1 MNTTNISFSELV
13 KAVSNGKSYIK
24 KHFDIDNTFYTTTIK
39 VNEFKLD
46 TYQNEVAVFK
56 HIPTGAQKISLEK
69 AQNLIRALVSKKNVK
84 KAYDEWE
91 SVQSGPYWYQGY
103 SRKEKLGY
111 EVEMALIVGMSKY
124 LELNIE
130 NCYKTANLSY
140 DLLKT
145 KFLNKA
151 FEKEILTRFKK

>member
-56 HIPTGAQKISLEK
+56 HIPTGTSVRVKVLHPFIDNKVEK
-69 AQNLIRALVSKKNVK
+69 VEIMPQGKKNYVYVADYIMFK
-84 KAYDEWE
+84 DRPTEYTMFEVLFTRSKRVE
-91 SVQSGPYWYQGY
+91 SF
-103 SRKEKLGY
+103 
-111 EVEMALIVGMSKY
+111 
-124 LELNIE
+124 NI
-130 NCYKTANLSY
+130 
-140 DLLKT
+140 DLFCSL
-145 KFLNKA
+145 
-151 FEKEILTRFKK
+151 

>member
-1 MNTTNISFSELV
+1 MIMNTKNISFGELV

-24 KHFDIDNTFYTTTIK
+24 KHFDIDNTLYNTTIN
-39 VNEFKLD
+39 VNEFQLV

-56 HIPTGAQKISLEK
+56 HIPTMASVRVKVLHPFIDNKVEK
-69 AQNLIRALVSKKNVK
+69 VEIMPQGKKNYV
-84 KAYDEWE
+84 
-91 SVQSGPYWYQGY
+91 
-103 SRKEKLGY
+103 Y

-124 LELNIE
+124 LELNIK
-130 NCYKTANLSY
+130 NCYKTTNLSY

-151 FEKEILTRFKK
+151 FEKEILTKFKK

>member
-56 HIPTGAQKISLEK
+56 HIPTGASVRVKILHSFIDNKVERVEIMPQGKKNYVYVADYIMFEDRPTEYTMFEVLFT
-69 AQNLIRALVSKKNVK
+69 RSKKV
-84 KAYDEWE
+84 E
-91 SVQSGPYWYQGY
+91 SF
-103 SRKEKLGY
+103 
-111 EVEMALIVGMSKY
+111 
-124 LELNIE
+124 NI
-130 NCYKTANLSY
+130 
-140 DLLKT
+140 DLFCSL
-145 KFLNKA
+145 
-151 FEKEILTRFKK
+151 